1 MSQSNTII
9 DYLCPLSSNTFDV
22 QFLQFKIRD
31 TSTNKIIFET
41 SAEEVT
47 RDANCQGITDE
58 DELRCIKYQFSRD
71 VLKSPAL
78 GTTLIFSVG
87 DKPLQ
92 NFRMI
97 ERHYFKDRL
106 LKTFDFNFNF
116 CIPNSTNSWECIYNM
131 PALSSQESMWC
142 FCFLLVSFFADSMIK
157 YS

>member
-1 MSQSNTII
+1 MR
-9 DYLCPLSSNTFDV
+9 
-22 QFLQFKIRD
+22 K
-31 TSTNKIIFET
+31 
-41 SAEEVT
+41 
-47 RDANCQGITDE
+47 QGYVDE
-58 DELRCIKYQFSRD
+58 DDLRCIKYEFSRE

-106 LKTFDFNFNF
+106 LKNFDFNFNF

-131 PALSSQESMWC
+131 PALSSAEVEEIVAHPYEV
-142 FCFLLVSFFADSMIK
+142 VSDSFYFVGDQMIMHNKALYK
-157 YS
+157 YT